1 MKFKLLLSA
10 VCCALSP
17 LAAQADGGG
26 YGHDRV
32 SIETEM
38 KTLQASDKI
47 TFSFQIYD
55 SEGKKAISDADL
67 KLSHTKKVH
76 FIVYDAALKEFNHVH
91 PEFVNGLWQTELNL
105 PVNGAYFIWAQGQ
118 LNDGLEFSSSSNLK
132 VEGGKNAWAIAN
144 LGDHRKETSKHTSV
158 ELSQQ
163 KIRAGKMTMLTYQ
176 VSRDDGALPV
186 VTPYLGAN
194 AHVIA
199 VSPNGEELIHVHP
212 MDGQDAA
219 SGMLHA
225 TFPSA
230 GDYRIW
236 VQLNDHD
243 ELKTIPLSVTVVK

>member
-1 MKFKLLLSA
+1 MKFKLLFSA
-10 VCCALSP
+10 LCCAVSP
-17 LAAQADGGG
+17 LTVNADGGG
-26 YGHDRV
+26 HARV
-32 SIETEM
+32 SIQTAT
-38 KTLQASDKI
+38 KVIQASDKI
-47 TFSFQIYD
+47 AFSFQIFD
-55 SEGKKAISDADL
+55 NESKKAVSDADL

-76 FIVYDAALKEFNHVH
+76 FIVYDASLKEFNHVH
-91 PEFVNGLWQTELNL
+91 PEFVNGQWQTELNL

-118 LNDGLEFSSSSNLK
+118 LNDGVEFSSSSRLK
-132 VEGGKNAWAIAN
+132 VEGGKVAWAIAN
-144 LGDHRKETSKHTSV
+144 LGDHRKNTSNHTTV

-163 KIRAGKMTMLTYQ
+163 KIKAGKMTMLTYQ
-176 VSRDDGALPV
+176 VSRDDGAIPV

-219 SGMLHA
+219 TGMLHA

-243 ELKTIPLSVTVVK
+243 ELKTVPLSVTVIK

>member
-1 MKFKLLLSA
+1 MKIKLLLS
-10 VCCALSP
+10 VLCCSLSP
-17 LAAQADGGG
+17 LAVKAAGGG
-26 YGHDRV
+26 HGHDRV
-32 SIETEM
+32 SIETEA

-47 TFSFQIYD
+47 TFSFQIFD
-55 SEGKKAISDADL
+55 NETKMPVADTDL

-91 PEFVNGLWQTELNL
+91 PEFVNGLWQAELNL
-105 PVNGAYFIWAQGQ
+105 PVNGAYFIWAQGM
-118 LNDGLEFSSSSNLK
+118 LNDSVEFSSSSRVK
-132 VEGGKNAWAIAN
+132 VEGGKPAWAVTN
-144 LGDHRKETSKHTSV
+144 LGDHRKETSNHTTL

-199 VSPNGEELIHVHP
+199 VSPDGKDLIHVHP
-212 MDGQDAA
+212 MAGQDAA

-225 TFPSA
+225 TFPSV
-230 GDYRIW
+230 GDYRMW
-236 VQLNDHD
+236 VQLNDRD
-243 ELKTIPLSVTVVK
+243 ELKTVPLSVTVVK